1 MRTDRES
8 HGSDSPPPPPLP
20 PDTALTSEE
29 STIIALA
36 SLLAVTL
43 LALAI
48 VVAVFVYKMKKRA
61 QPPVGAIAANPVAA
75 VNVEMPTTSSPVA
88 GKLMRGLSTKKSSW
102 LGAGS
107 SGPEEQA
114 NAGTVGKNPV
124 LVKLEELELEQYA
137 AALMD
142 DQGYDTIASLQ
153 GLARAE
159 AGAIADELKMK
170 PGHKKRF
177 VDGFA

>member
-1 MRTDRES
+1 M
-8 HGSDSPPPPPLP
+8 
-20 PDTALTSEE
+20 
-29 STIIALA
+29 A

-61 QPPVGAIAANPVAA
+61 QPPVGAVAANPVAA

-88 GKLMRGLSTKKSSW
+88 GKLMRGLSTKKKSSW
-102 LGAGS
+102 LGGGS

-142 DQGYDTIASLQ
+142 DQGYDTMASLQ